1 MRSTNCTS
9 SFPDDYQTLFR
20 LYTKLLAH
28 SKEVAG
34 RDVVD
39 MMAPLKAYSSDE
51 TKNISLNGSS
61 LFDMLVKQLTA
72 LEQSVLERKVTVET
86 QELIPLQNTNKAM
99 LSDKKKAK
107 SK

>member
-1 MRSTNCTS
+1 MLASK
-9 SFPDDYQTLFR
+9 PKVGKPLE
-20 LYTKLLAH
+20 LLGALALK
-28 SKEVAG
+28 SQRVAG

-39 MMAPLKAYSSDE
+39 MIAPLKVYSADE
-51 TKNISLNGSS
+51 TKNISLNGTS

-86 QELIPLQNTNKAM
+86 QELITLQSTNKAM
-99 LSDKKKAK
+99 PSGKKKAK